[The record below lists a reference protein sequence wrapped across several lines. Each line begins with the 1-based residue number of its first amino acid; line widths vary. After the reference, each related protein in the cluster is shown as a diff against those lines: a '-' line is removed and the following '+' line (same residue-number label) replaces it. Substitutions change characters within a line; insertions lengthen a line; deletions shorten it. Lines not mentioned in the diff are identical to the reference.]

1 VAEWVGKVFQ
11 GLRGVIYFDDG
22 WNSEWFQLFEGG
34 ERSKVLD
41 FEYK

>member
-1 VAEWVGKVFQ
+1 MAEWVAKVFQ
-11 GLRGVIYFDDG
+11 GIRGDISLDDG
-22 WNSEWFQLFEGG
+22 WNSEWFQLFARG